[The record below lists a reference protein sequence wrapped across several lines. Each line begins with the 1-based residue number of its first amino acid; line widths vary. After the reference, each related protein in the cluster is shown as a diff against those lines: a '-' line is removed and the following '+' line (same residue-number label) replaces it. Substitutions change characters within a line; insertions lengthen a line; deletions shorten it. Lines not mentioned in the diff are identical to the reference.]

1 MKKIFYISLGIIGL
15 IACTKEADVATSVKV
30 DEAGAYSFDVYLED
44 FTKATINS
52 STGDFSWTG
61 DEEIAVW
68 DSNNKEFVTFNID
81 PTNYSNEGHKRARFT
96 ASSAKADASFVGNVA
111 YYPASIATRK
121 GSEPDY
127 TPSYTFPTSFSSLE
141 AAAKGFPMSGTVT
154 VNEIKLSHLGSMI
167 NLTLNNVPSF
177 TTTLILNAGDKEE
190 ITIPVTPSTGV
201 LNAVVP
207 IPADEYVLTVKLKD
221 DNNNI
226 FYTKPRKTSKTYT
239 ARNYYTT
246 TPITLNHY
254 IEITNSTDPNHKLA
268 VQTRGWNAGDKDYT
282 DYVENW
288 SKHTLFVRADGT
300 TKYIL
305 LSETDSNFS
314 EGKPLRIQLY
324 SGDTEQWKTE
334 CVFNYRNI
342 SFDVTHNSLK
352 TEYRVYPKKVDN
364 KVSANHKLYIYL
376 AKVFFYVT
384 DNSGWSDLK
393 LHYWGQDG
401 QVTTWPGNAGTVAW
415 SYKKFEIPLVYAGKT
430 VKYVLNDGASNQTG
444 DLSYDLKANVKG
456 VYMTLNSDKSVTED
470 SESYFMTS
478 SELSTWNSWPGI
490 SITPD
495 AGGEISSSCYIEFS
509 RDKFEDWFGIIISDN
524 GHDTNRV
531 EETHGIYRDYVGRY

>member
-1 MKKIFYISLGIIGL
+1 MKKIFYISFGVIAL

-30 DEAGAYSFDVYLED
+30 DEAGAYSFEVYLED
-44 FTKATINS
+44 VTKATINS
-52 STGDFSWTG
+52 STGEFSWTG

-177 TTTLILNAGDKEE
+177 TTTLILNAGAKE

-226 FYTKPRKTSKTYT
+226 FYTKPRTSKMYT

-246 TPITLNHY
+246 NPITLNHY
-254 IEITNSTDPNHKLA
+254 IEITNSADPNHKLA
-268 VQTRGWNAGDKDYT
+268 VQTRGWNAGAKDYT

-324 SGDTEQWKTE
+324 SGDTEKWATE

-342 SFDVTHNSLK
+342 SFDVTDNSLK

-401 QVTTWPGNAGTVAW
+401 QATTWPGNAGTDAW

-430 VKYVLNDGASNQTG
+430 VNYVLNDGASNKTG
-444 DLSYDLKANVKG
+444 DISCDLEANVKG
-456 VYMTLNSDKSVTED
+456 VYMTLNSDKSVSED
-470 SESYFMTS
+470 SKSYFMTS

-524 GHDTNRV
+524 GDDTNRV